1 MNKKN
6 LLFVAVCYTLLKFIK
21 NCIII
26 IVMKKNESDK
36 VELETSAETSK
47 DDEISLIDL
56 LAVIWNRKWIVIG
69 LTVFAAIFSLVFSI
83 ISIVLPPEKSYLPNK
98 YTPKAQMLINNSD
111 SSSSSLSGTL
121 ASVSALAGINLNTSG
136 GISYSELAKYLVN
149 SNTVLDSV
157 VKKYNFIEE
166 WEIKKSPKTDS
177 RKMLQKKLTCDFDD
191 DSGIFTVSFTDTDPV
206 LAQSVVN
213 YVVEFL
219 EQRFKDLG
227 VNKNEVQKTNLEEN
241 INAAYNQI
249 VILQKQIR
257 EIESSVSNVYSPN
270 AAPSIMMDTS
280 LIKME
285 LSVQEEVYKQ
295 LKAQYETLKITMAS
309 EQPIFQI
316 LEYAEVPDSKSG
328 PSRGKLCIIITFAA
342 FFVSIFI
349 VFALNAISNM
359 KKDPEVVQ
367 KFKGKNL

>member
-1 MNKKN
+1 MRKKEEVSN
-6 LLFVAVCYTLLKFIK
+6 
-21 NCIII
+21 
-26 IVMKKNESDK
+26 
-36 VELETSAETSK
+36 ELELKETDEKFK

-69 LTVFAAIFSLVFSI
+69 LTLFAAVFSLVFSI
-83 ISIVLPPEKSYLPNK
+83 ISLILPPEKSYLPNK
-98 YTPKAQMLINNSD
+98 YTPKAEMLINNRDD
-111 SSSSSLSGTL
+111 SSSSSLGNL
-121 ASVSALAGINLNTSG
+121 ASMASMAGINLPSSN

-157 VKKYNFIEE
+157 IKKYNFIEE
-166 WEIKKSPKTDS
+166 WKIEKSPKAES
-177 RKMLQKKLTCDFDD
+177 RRMLQKKLTCDFDE
-191 DSGIFTVSFTDTDPV
+191 DSGIFTLSFTDTDPV

-227 VNKNEVQKTNLEEN
+227 LNKNELQKTNLEEN
-241 INAAYNQI
+241 INSAYNQI
-249 VILQKQIR
+249 VILQKQIQ

-270 AAPSIMMDTS
+270 AAPSIVMDTS

-285 LSVQEEVYKQ
+285 VSVQEEVYKQ

-316 LEYAEVPDSKSG
+316 LEYAEIPDKKSG
-328 PSRGKLCIIITFAA
+328 SGRGKLCIIITFAA
-342 FFVSIFI
+342 FFISIFI
-349 VFALNAISNM
+349 VFALNAISNI
-359 KKDPEVVQ
+359 KKDPEIMQ
-367 KFKGKNL
+367 KFKGKSL